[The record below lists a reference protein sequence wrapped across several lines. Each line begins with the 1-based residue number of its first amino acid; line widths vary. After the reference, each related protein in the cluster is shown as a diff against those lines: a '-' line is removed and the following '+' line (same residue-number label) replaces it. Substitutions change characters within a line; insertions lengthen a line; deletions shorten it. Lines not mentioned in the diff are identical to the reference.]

1 MEDRWRKQIYMGDDI
16 SGGCFCCA
24 IFFAVGVF
32 LSRASRS
39 SVTSSSVV
47 PFTLYMNGH
56 NGQMAAIKI
65 RYRTCVENT
74 QAIVRINHIHL
85 SP

>member
-1 MEDRWRKQIYMGDDI
+1 MEDKWRKQIYMGDDI

-24 IFFAVGVF
+24 FFAVGVF

-39 SVTSSSVV
+39 PVTISSIW
-47 PFTLYMNGH
+47 PFTLYKNGH
-56 NGQMAAIKI
+56 NGQMATIKI

-74 QAIVRINHIHL
+74 QAVVRITHIRL